1 MGLQQKITFQ
11 LGMDSDN
18 APESDDMLLPGKA
31 RKRVNVRVLSSDNS
45 ETGAIETMLGNTLI
59 SRTLPPGIN
68 IIIGSKEDIKT
79 KKIYYFLYNNN
90 LNHQILEYNYVT
102 NTIALV
108 IQQTSLTEP
117 FLNFSRI
124 HLITG
129 INIVE
134 LDANNHLLYWTDNYV
149 HSSNPSDYNEPKKLN
164 IEKAKY
170 HAIGNYTLGYP
181 NPIEARFLT
190 RIKQPPPKAPF
201 YVWSNDPAQL
211 INYLLKKTFV
221 FKVQFVYDDNEI
233 SAWSPISRYVFPL
246 TTNSGG
252 SEEDFNAQD
261 NKIFI
266 TIPTGS
272 GIVTR
277 IRVAAKQLG
286 LNDFSLIADLSKENL
301 NIPSDATYD
310 LPFLND
316 GNYIQL
322 EARESNRLFDWVP
335 QRSQAQEIIAG
346 QRIVDGLITEN
357 YDAVKIDMRLP
368 LSFETIIPPTNAFYV
383 NRTFLKAGGVYKYC
397 IAYYD
402 EWGNRVS
409 LANFTPGKTTEL
421 TSDRF
426 GTTLYVPF
434 LTDPTYV
441 PHNEMNKVPKVG
453 VEIYNRPLAGMKR
466 YQILRSKNGSMGR
479 YIQFAAQGVRY
490 TNDADVDVA
499 PAIATRVKINI
510 GNIIGRYKDE
520 NPGSMLV
527 YDYAAGDRVRFV
539 ANVNWA
545 TIPTNPN
552 GPPPYAGS
560 PPLFT
565 PQANG
570 SGSPVVA
577 ALSPFFSY
585 NDSIVTGWN
594 SGSGIFEVKLNP
606 SNPLVPLNMYPGVLF
621 EIYQPA
627 ESVLNDN
634 ELVYEIAEEGE
645 LIKDAY
651 GNLVHS
657 GAGGDQKIVP
667 MTSSS
672 VLGTIYTVVVPSGHG
687 LVVGDKVKIVAS
699 AYSIYGVITA
709 SAATSIGVDTAGF
722 TIFGSY
728 NAGIGEVVK
737 AATRTLG
744 SGDCFR
750 RVCDMPFVI
759 PYQTNVYRIYSYIE
773 TMSAS
778 NFFVSNAVD
787 YGRPNRID
795 PEIKRVTRPSTIYF
809 SENFVPETSINGLS
823 SVYDDSFQTYQQ
835 SYGGIYKL
843 RTKNI
848 GLIMMQET
856 KISLIPVGR
865 IIYNDLSLQSTVGA
879 SSSVLSPETSPYAG
893 EIGIGKNPESHAEFN
908 ETDYGIDINRGIV
921 WRLSNDGLTP
931 ISDVGMMHNFFTD
944 KCKLFL
950 EKVSFPRVYGVF
962 DIKFNE
968 YIISFDG
975 DRFYSETLAW
985 NEKAN
990 QWSSFY
996 TFLPSN
1002 MCQCN
1007 TGIISFYL
1015 GQLYVHNTNNVYGN
1029 FYGVGG
1035 PAEFWVYCNANP
1047 SNVKVL
1053 TAISEETN
1061 SAWEVYEIST
1071 PNGQLSNLVLGDFE
1085 EKENN
1090 QYAGVLKDANTVNV
1104 SNPILEGDTMRDRTF
1119 LVKFRY
1125 LGTDYNKINAVNFYY
1140 IASNLSNKN

>member
-1 MGLQQKITFQ
+1 MGLQQKILFTA
-11 LGMDSDN
+11 GMDSDN

-31 RKRVNVRVLSSDNS
+31 RKRINVRVLSSDNS
-45 ETGAIETMLGNTLI
+45 ETGAIETMLGNTLVA
-59 SRTLPPGIN
+59 RTLPTGTN
-68 IIIGSKEDIKT
+68 TIIGSKEDIKT
-79 KKIYYFLYNNN
+79 KKIYYFLHNSNS
-90 LNHQILEYNYVT
+90 NHQILEYNYVT

-108 IQQTSLTEP
+108 TQQTSLTAQ
-117 FLNFSRI
+117 FLNFSTN

-134 LDANNHLLYWTDNYV
+134 LDAENHLLYWTDNYV
-149 HSSNPSDYNEPKKLN
+149 NSNDASDYNEPKKLN

-190 RIKQPPPKAPF
+190 RIKQPPPTAPF
-201 YVWSNDPAQL
+201 YVWDNDPAQL

-221 FKVQFVYDDNEI
+221 FKVQFVYDDNEF
-233 SAWSPISRYVFPL
+233 SAWSPISRYVFPD
-246 TTNSGG
+246 TTNAGG
-252 SEEDFNAQD
+252 SGEDFNEQD
-261 NKIFI
+261 NKMFI
-266 TIPTGS
+266 TVPTGS

-277 IRVAAKQLG
+277 IRIAGKQLG
-286 LNDFSLIADLSKENL
+286 LADFSLIADLSKENL
-301 NIPSDATYD
+301 DIPSDATYD
-310 LPFLND
+310 YPFLND
-316 GNYIQL
+316 GNYVQL
-322 EARESNRLFDWVP
+322 EVNESNRLFDWVP
-335 QRSQAQEIIAG
+335 QRSQSQEIIAG

-357 YDAVKIDMRLP
+357 YDAVNIDMRLP
-368 LSFETIIPPTNAFYV
+368 LSFESIVPVPSNNYYV
-383 NRTFLKAGGVYKYC
+383 NKTFLKSGGVYKYC
-397 IAYYD
+397 IVYYD
-402 EWGNRVS
+402 EWGNRSS

-434 LTDPTYV
+434 LTDPLYAA
-441 PHNEMNKVPKVG
+441 PHVAPPNNEDMKYIPRVD

-466 YQILRSKNGSMGR
+466 YQILRSKNEAMGR
-479 YIQFAAQGVRY
+479 YIQFVSQQIRY
-490 TNDADVDVA
+490 TDDDNNTVA
-499 PAIATRVKINI
+499 AAVATRIRVNI
-510 GNIIGRYKDE
+510 SNITGRYLVE
-520 NPGSMLV
+520 NTASSLV
-527 YDYAAGDRVRFV
+527 YDYATGDRVRFI
-539 ANVNWA
+539 ANVNA
-545 TIPTNPN
+545 T
-552 GPPPYAGS
+552 S
-560 PPLFT
+560 PAYT
-565 PQANG
+565 SISA
-570 SGSPVVA
+570 
-577 ALSPFFSY
+577 FFAF

-594 SGSGIFEVKLNP
+594 SATGIFEVKIDP
-606 SNPLVPLNMYPGVLF
+606 SNPIVPLNLADGCLF

-645 LIKDAY
+645 LIEDIY
-651 GNLVHS
+651 GNLVHD
-657 GAGGDQKIVP
+657 GANGDQKIVP

-672 VLGTIYTVVVPSGHG
+672 VAGPTYTVVVPSGHG
-687 LVVGDKVKIVAS
+687 LVIGDKVKIIGP
-699 AYSIYGVITA
+699 AYSIYGVLTA
-709 SAATSIGVDTAGF
+709 SAATSIDVDTTGYSA
-722 TIFGSY
+722 FGSY
-728 NAGIGEVVK
+728 TTGAGEVIK
-737 AATRTLG
+737 ASERTLG

-750 RVCDMPFVI
+750 RLCDMPWVSS
-759 PYQTNVYRIYSYIE
+759 PSSTVRRLYSYIE

-778 NFFVSNAVD
+778 NLFTSNAWD

-823 SVYDDSFQTYQQ
+823 TVYDSSFQTYQQ

-856 KISLIPVGR
+856 KISLVPVGR
-865 IIYNDLSLQSTVGA
+865 IIYNDLSLQNTVGA

-893 EIGIGKNPESHAEFN
+893 EIGIGRNPESHAEFN
-908 ETDYGIDINRGIV
+908 ETDYGIDINRGVV

-950 EKVSFPRVYGVF
+950 ERVPNPKMYGVY

-968 YIISFDG
+968 YILAFDG
-975 DRFYSETLAW
+975 ERLYSETLAW

-990 QWSSFY
+990 QWSTFY
-996 TFLPSN
+996 TFTPSN

-1015 GQLYVHNTNNVYGN
+1015 GQLYVHNTNSVYST
-1029 FYGVGG
+1029 FYGVTGR
-1035 PAEFWVYCNANP
+1035 PEFWVYCNANP